1 MRKFVASCNL
11 QLERG
16 LIHCNIY
23 ETCTGY
29 DVTLSGISSGVSHCI
44 MRYYKDSN
52 SWVSSLETFLIKSCV
67 MTVIQAIN
75 DATCYKPLIEY
86 TIFGGIWVACYSK
99 GSELYAEF
107 FNSDSKPM
115 CRYSLSNQKLFL
127 LSDDQFFAEFVANEV
142 EEHYEMFLRKAKE
155 STKLSCDSK
164 DISIE
169 YIR

>member
-16 LIHCNIY
+16 LIHCDIY
-23 ETCTGY
+23 KICSGY
-29 DVTLSGISSGVSHCI
+29 DVTMSGVLSGVSPSI

-52 SWVSSLETFLIKSCV
+52 SWVSSLETFLIKPCI

-86 TIFGGIWVACYSK
+86 PIFGGIWVTCYSE

-107 FNSDSKPM
+107 FNSDSKPV
-115 CRYSLSNQKLFL
+115 CRYSLSSKKLFL
-127 LSDDQFFAEFVANEV
+127 LSDDPFFAEFVANEI
-142 EEHYEMFLRKAKE
+142 EEHYEMFWRKARE

-164 DISIE
+164 DISVE